1 MADRQAMMVGDKCW
15 AWWEVI
21 LMQMRNDGVMEES
34 KGGHRQP
41 SQHAGGVSQCLIVNP
56 GFNTSLCSHLS
67 KLRILLVKSHIEV
80 GLGEPSMWEIAIVAA
95 PTDVSSC

>member
-34 KGGHRQP
+34 DCRAYQNQGWPQAALTACWRSKSMP
-41 SQHAGGVSQCLIVNP
+41 DCESWLQH
-56 GFNTSLCSHLS
+56 
-67 KLRILLVKSHIEV
+67 
-80 GLGEPSMWEIAIVAA
+80 
-95 PTDVSSC
+95 